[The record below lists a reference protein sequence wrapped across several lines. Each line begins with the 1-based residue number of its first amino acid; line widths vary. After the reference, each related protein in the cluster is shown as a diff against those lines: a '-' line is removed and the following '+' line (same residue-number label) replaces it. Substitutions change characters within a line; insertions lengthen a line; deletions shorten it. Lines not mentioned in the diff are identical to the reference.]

1 MRKITIAFV
10 GVFLCIAMQAKT
22 FDLVSP
28 GGNMKVSV
36 NVTDRITYSVYADGV
51 EIMKDNSAALSV
63 DGQELGARPVLKSH
77 RYDNC
82 DVVFSP
88 AVAYKFSSIRNS
100 FNSLRLDFKGGM
112 VFAFQGL

>member
-63 DGQELGARPVLKSH
+63 DGQELGARPVLK
-77 RYDNC
+77 
-82 DVVFSP
+82 
-88 AVAYKFSSIRNS
+88 
-100 FNSLRLDFKGGM
+100 
-112 VFAFQGL
+112 

>member
-1 MRKITIAFV
+1 
-10 GVFLCIAMQAKT
+10 
-22 FDLVSP
+22 
-28 GGNMKVSV
+28 MKVSV

-100 FNSLRLDFKGGM
+100 FNSLRLDFKGGWSLL
-112 VFAFQGL
+112 FRAYDDRIPFRHGFQKDCGCQG